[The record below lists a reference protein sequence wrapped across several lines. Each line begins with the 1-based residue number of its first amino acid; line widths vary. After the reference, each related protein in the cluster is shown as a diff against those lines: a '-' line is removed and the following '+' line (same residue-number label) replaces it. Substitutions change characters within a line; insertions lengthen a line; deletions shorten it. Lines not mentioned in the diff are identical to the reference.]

1 MSNEINIF
9 IATDNLIQV
18 TELKD
23 AEDDSY
29 IDDATI
35 KMALFEQEPIHPDAE
50 EAAITAN
57 EGSKTK
63 IKISGHG
70 LTTDDFIYIEGSQ
83 NYDSDITATP
93 AEYPIDSVPDK
104 DHIIIVAAFVA
115 ETFTGDENI
124 YVAVRKGDAWPISLT
139 HEDGDADGYYD
150 GILPDTLKGLTEY
163 GSSDSIVYYLF
174 VEIVKGTS
182 KRTERLKC
190 RAVYPP
196 V

>member
-1 MSNEINIF
+1 MSDEINIF

-23 AEDDSY
+23 AETDSY

-35 KMALFEQEPIHPDAE
+35 KMALFEQEPIHPDT
-50 EAAITAN
+50 AAAVDKGDGKVGIPC
-57 EGSKTK
+57 ES
-63 IKISGHG
+63 HG
-70 LTTDDFIYIEGSQ
+70 LTAGTDYIRVEGMQ
-83 NYDSDITATP
+83 NYDGEYLLDATTSANELVITATYA
-93 AEYPIDSVPDK
+93 AEI
-104 DHIIIVAAFVA
+104 
-115 ETFTGDENI
+115 FTAGENI

-139 HEDGDADGYYD
+139 HEEADDDGYYD

-174 VEIVKGTS
+174 VEIVKDTN

-190 RAVYPP
+190 KAVYPP